1 MNILALG
8 AHPDDLEYGC
18 GGTLIKYS
26 TAGHNVY
33 LLIMSE
39 GEMGG
44 KGNIRK
50 AEQMKSAKIINVKK
64 VFWGG
69 FKDTKMQINK
79 YVISKIERI
88 LSQIEPDFIF
98 TPYFD
103 DTHQDHRNLS
113 RATISATRYIR
124 NVLFYEAPTT
134 QNFTPN
140 VYVDI
145 STVFDGKISTLKTH
159 ESQVN
164 KTNIEGLNIIEI
176 ATSTATFR
184 GVQAR
189 VKYAEGFNSLR
200 LFINI

>member
-26 TAGHNVY
+26 KAGHNVY

-39 GEMGG
+39 GEMGSAG
-44 KGNIRK
+44 SIRK
-50 AEQMKSAKIINVKK
+50 AEQMKSAKILNVKK

-69 FKDTKMQINK
+69 FKDTKIQINK
-79 YVISKIERI
+79 YVISNIEKI
-88 LSQIEPDFIF
+88 LSQIKPDFIF
-98 TPYFD
+98 TPFFD

-113 RATISATRYIR
+113 RATISATRHIK
-124 NVLFYEAPTT
+124 NVLFYEAPTA

-145 STVFDGKISTLKTH
+145 STVFDEKILTLKTH

-176 ATSTATFR
+176 ATSTTTFR